1 MRPSRLGELLPN
13 FDVEI
18 VHTRRVGASPAAA
31 LEAARAATPGEM
43 PLVRLLYA
51 LREAPALLTRG
62 RGLRHEKGKPQWE
75 QMLESGFVSL
85 VDESDEI
92 VLGYAGQPW
101 KLAGGS
107 RAGVRSAAAWERFA
121 VPGYVKAA
129 MGFRAEAAEGGAL
142 LTTET
147 RVLATDEVAR
157 RRFGRY
163 WLVIRPG
170 SSLIR
175 RSWLRAAARRA
186 ETPKRSS

>member
-101 KLAGGS
+101 KLAGLAGGRELGCGLGAFRGAGLRQGGDGLSS
-107 RAGVRSAAAWERFA
+107 RS
-121 VPGYVKAA
+121 
-129 MGFRAEAAEGGAL
+129 
-142 LTTET
+142 
-147 RVLATDEVAR
+147 R
-157 RRFGRY
+157 RRR
-163 WLVIRPG
+163 
-170 SSLIR
+170 
-175 RSWLRAAARRA
+175 RAAHDRDACARDRRGCA
-186 ETPKRSS
+186 TALRPLLAGDPAR